1 MPVLT
6 LQNGERAGAAFP
18 FDRPVVLGRGRRADI
33 VVDDP
38 SASRR
43 HAQIELHGREWQ
55 LNDLDSANGTH
66 LNGRPISRPT
76 TIRPGDLI
84 GIGGL
89 TFRYEPDGKKETPGH
104 GLLRR
109 GGIAAVA
116 DHPQQ
121 AGRARSAGRERSA
134 PGAGPDPPRRDPGHR
149 VPGARGPRLRPRRA
163 AQGGAAGRA
172 RTGAGLRGGRRRAG
186 ADQHPRSR
194 RRAGQGRL
202 QPRADEAGAGAARRP
217 RDHRRRRAKARR
229 RAPTRC

>member
-89 TFRYEPDGKKETPGH
+89 TFRYEPDGKKDTPDTVFFVEEESRQAQVLIRLAEILGTAFQEQAVLDFVLDELLKAAPRAER
-104 GLLRR
+104 GLVLVYEEE
-109 GGIAAVA
+109 GGELVPSSI
-116 DHPQQ
+116 
-121 AGRARSAGRERSA
+121 RA
-134 PGAGPDPPRRDPGHR
+134 PGGAPARVGYSRTLMKQALARREGLVIIDAGSEGKASGSDSLLMMG
-149 VPGARGPRLRPRRA
+149 LRP
-163 AQGGAAGRA
+163 
-172 RTGAGLRGGRRRAG
+172 
-186 ADQHPRSR
+186 
-194 RRAGQGRL
+194 
-202 QPRADEAGAGAARRP
+202 
-217 RDHRRRRAKARR
+217 
-229 RAPTRC
+229 

>member
-55 LNDLDSANGTH
+55 VNDLDSANGTH

-89 TFRYEPDGKKETPGH
+89 TFRYEPDGKKDTPDTVFFVEEESPQSQIILSKPVEIDPPVASDPRQAQ
-104 GLLRR
+104 LLIRLAEILGTAFQEHAGENQRLRQFVHAAGITRGSNIRR
-109 GGIAAVA
+109 RINPDARVQVTIAGCIVKAPNAAVGKQ
-116 DHPQQ
+116 DV
-121 AGRARSAGRERSA
+121 
-134 PGAGPDPPRRDPGHR
+134 AGPALAATVDRSK
-149 VPGARGPRLRPRRA
+149 VPIVL
-163 AQGGAAGRA
+163 
-172 RTGAGLRGGRRRAG
+172 
-186 ADQHPRSR
+186 
-194 RRAGQGRL
+194 
-202 QPRADEAGAGAARRP
+202 EVVE
-217 RDHRRRRAKARR
+217 
-229 RAPTRC
+229 